1 MKLRYTITDDFLIDI
16 SSKDALFHYTRRD
29 VVFEEILHNNYFLL
43 STFKNTNDPLEYK
56 DRLIDAVGWGWENKS
71 DEIVFHIT
79 NMIDYIIKEKTH
91 FASFCRNKFNNN
103 EIESNGFLKPRM
115 WSQYGESH
123 KGLCLVFSKNKII
136 ETINKEID
144 NTNHLFFH
152 DMVKYNEYIHDATH
166 TTLHANANLLKEKT
180 PHEIAIDHIN
190 KCHRD
195 LFFIK
200 QNDFEREDE
209 YRFIIC
215 DTNEMLT
222 EKTIF
227 KFDALNC
234 LIGII
239 AGDRFHKSY
248 YPIIKD
254 IIKKN
259 KIVCRKLQWEKGE
272 YFLFSQDHFFG

>member
-1 MKLRYTITDDFLIDI
+1 MKLRYTTADDFLINI
-16 SSKDALFHYTRRD
+16 SSDDALFHYTGRAI
-29 VVFEEILHNNYFLL
+29 VFEEILHKNCFLL
-43 STFKNTNDPLEYK
+43 FTFKNTNDPLEYK

-71 DEIVFHIT
+71 DNIVFEIT
-79 NMIDYIIKEKTH
+79 NTIDFIIKEKTH
-91 FASFCRNKFNNN
+91 FASFCKNKFNNDTL
-103 EIESNGFLKPRM
+103 ESHGFLKPRM

-123 KGLCLVFSKNKII
+123 KGLCLVFSKNKVIQA
-136 ETINKEID
+136 INKEIE
-144 NTNHLFFH
+144 NTKHLFFH
-152 DMVKYNEYIHDATH
+152 DSVKYCEYVHDSTH
-166 TTLHANANLLKEKT
+166 TTLHADANLLNNKT
-180 PHEIAIDHIN
+180 PHEIAIEHIN
-190 KCHRD
+190 KCYRD

-215 DTNEMLT
+215 DTNEILT
-222 EKTIF
+222 EKKIY

-239 AGDRFHKSY
+239 AGDRFHKAH

-254 IIKKN
+254 LIQKN
-259 KIVCRKLQWEKGE
+259 KIVCRKLHWEKGE